1 MFQMKSLSFTKSLI
15 ACTIIILPFFA
26 TAQQAKNE
34 FKVNL
39 SSFVPKGYGFQ
50 YERQIGKKF
59 TVALGYSMIPE
70 GKIAFQSVIEN
81 LVDDPNIK
89 VGDFK

>member
-1 MFQMKSLSFTKSLI
+1 MLEKKAPALRKSMVALSVI
-15 ACTIIILPFFA
+15 ALPFFA
-26 TAQQAKNE
+26 LAQQAKNE

-39 SSFVPKGYGFQ
+39 SSFVTKGFGVQ

-70 GKIAFQSVIEN
+70 GKIAF
-81 LVDDPNIK
+81 
-89 VGDFK
+89 